1 MLPLV
6 SLLRN
11 KYGDLLVAFEGQKDE
26 FIDGNSFSWYY
37 EKLKMKI
44 VIQKSLC
51 QGIQYLLI
59 F

>member
-44 VIQKSLC
+44 VI
-51 QGIQYLLI
+51 
-59 F
+59 